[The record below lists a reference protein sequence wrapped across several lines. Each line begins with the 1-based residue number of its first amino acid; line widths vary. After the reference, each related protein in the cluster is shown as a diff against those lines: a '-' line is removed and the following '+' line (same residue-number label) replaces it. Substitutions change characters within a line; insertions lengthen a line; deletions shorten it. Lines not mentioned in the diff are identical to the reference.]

1 MTPSPTINSKNN
13 VSISLTA
20 VGPWTEI
27 GAAPWEPRSAAA
39 ITGSPDFT
47 HVIMAS
53 GVTFEKGVAMAPTFG
68 DGELERREKYVYINF
83 FIS

>member
-1 MTPSPTINSKNN
+1 MSPSAAVNSKNN

-20 VGPWTEI
+20 AGPWMEI

-47 HVIMAS
+47 HVILAS
-53 GVTFEKGVAMAPTFG
+53 GVTFVNGVAAAPTFG
-68 DGELERREKYVYINF
+68 DGA
-83 FIS
+83 